1 MEKSKCKAK
10 AAALLMALVILFI
23 PFGSAFAVGRPDV
36 YHLSVDDG
44 FKGTTGYTA
53 LRGYKNHMGTYY
65 VRQGFDYAFI
75 SGDFVNVGSSFT
87 LHLEVIDYDSGRT
100 IRKVSSPVTVPS
112 YLGEMKVQY
121 LCNLGTRDNGSSY
134 CSKEMVQALD
144 LRTLPAGN
152 YGFAF
157 YVNQK
162 GYGSVV
168 YVKVYSGDVEDFVMS
183 ANSTFKLRKSL
194 EDYDVDMY
202 KLTKHQ
208 IKGSDYL
215 WNMYYQNQSSGALK
229 GASSRETIRLV
240 CKAAFGRYPT
250 TSEENTFMRYCA
262 VMGVPLTVKRII
274 YSGKCQ
280 SHLID
285 LGIMP

>member
-10 AAALLMALVILFI
+10 AAALLMVLVILFI
-23 PFGSAFAVGRPDV
+23 PFGSAFAAGRSYV
-36 YHLSVDDG
+36 CNLGVDDG
-44 FKGTTGYTA
+44 FKGTVGYTA
-53 LRGYKNHMGTYY
+53 LRGYKDHMGTYY
-65 VRQGFDYAFI
+65 VRQGYDYAFI

-87 LHLEVIDYDSGRT
+87 LNLEVIDYDSGRT
-100 IRKVSSPVTVPS
+100 IRKVSSLVKVPS
-112 YLGEMKVQY
+112 SLEEMKVQY
-121 LCNLGTRDNGSSY
+121 LCNLGTRDYGSAY
-134 CSKEMVQALD
+134 CSIEMVQALD
-144 LRTLPAGN
+144 LRTLPVGN

-162 GYGSVV
+162 EYGSVV

-183 ANSTFKLRKSL
+183 ANSTFKLRKAL

-202 KLTKHQ
+202 KLTKQQ
-208 IKGSDYL
+208 IKGTDYL
-215 WNMYYQNQSSGALK
+215 WNMYCQNQSAGALK

-250 TSEENTFMRYCA
+250 VSEENTFMRYCA

-280 SHLID
+280 NHLME
-285 LGIMP
+285 LGIKP